1 MAVGAAE
8 PCARHRD
15 PARAGEIVRGLAGAA
30 VQRRRSRDKLEHT
43 ARLVQVAD
51 GLVAPL
57 RLLRPLQGGAAFLA
71 LQGVHRVTGFL
82 VYKAAR
88 RVGVVVRLAGHGQHR
103 AGVYIHNDADTPL
116 GNMMLGHGGGQRT
129 FQPVLDLGIDRQGK
143 RIAGH
148 RIHKGLVVGGHV
160 VAPCVFGGQD
170 APVLPCQLVIVAQL
184 QPPQPCIVHIG
195 KAEDAAHKI
204 PLRVDALGVLPDLN
218 ALHTVVAAPIPD
230 RIGHRLV
237 HAAAQQAIVGGS
249 PAEFCQC
256 FGVVQLQNLAQCPC
270 GRLHGFVRHLPRGGA
285 DRPAGLAGRKQRTV
299 RSVDLSAR
307 GRQRG
312 PAQLLVGGAQRIA
325 AGVAQHQNKKP
336 HSQPAQTPDRQHRR
350 QQPRAQAHFCVQ
362 LRRDMTHNT
371 SPLPH
376 TISV

>member
-1 MAVGAAE
+1 M
-8 PCARHRD
+8 
-15 PARAGEIVRGLAGAA
+15 
-30 VQRRRSRDKLEHT
+30 
-43 ARLVQVAD
+43 
-51 GLVAPL
+51 
-57 RLLRPLQGGAAFLA
+57 
-71 LQGVHRVTGFL
+71 
-82 VYKAAR
+82 
-88 RVGVVVRLAGHGQHR
+88 
-103 AGVYIHNDADTPL
+103 YIHNDADTPL
-116 GNMMLGHGGGQRT
+116 GNMMLGHGGGQRA
-129 FQPVLDLGIDRQGK
+129 FQPVLDLSVDRQGQ

-204 PLRVDALGVLPDLN
+204 SLRVDALGVLSDLN
-218 ALHTVVAAPIPD
+218 TLHTVVAAPIPD

-237 HAAAQQAIVGGS
+237 HAAAQQAIVGG
-249 PAEFCQC
+249 PLAEFCQC
-256 FGVVQLQNLAQCPC
+256 FGVVQLQNLAQRPC

-307 GRQRG
+307 GGQRG

-336 HSQPAQTPDRQHRR
+336 HRQPAQTPDRQHRR

-362 LRRDMTHNT
+362 LRCDMTHNT